1 VKVANPMEPRE
12 YPSRPLVGAGAV
24 VHRGGRVLL
33 VRRAFPPNKG
43 KWAIPGGLVEL
54 GENAPDAA
62 VREIYEETGLRIRVE
77 GLIDVATDIDRD
89 EASKIRYDYILV
101 DYRARPVGGKLKLNA
116 ESTRYG
122 WFSEEDLK
130 KLPMS
135 IPTRE
140 ALRKFYRSL
149 RLKRPLS

>member
-1 VKVANPMEPRE
+1 MEPRE

-24 VHRGGRVLL
+24 VHKGGRVLL

-43 KWAIPGGLVEL
+43 KWAFPGGLVEL

-62 VREIYEETGLRIRVE
+62 IREIHEETGLKIRLE

-89 EASKIRYDYILV
+89 ETSRIRYDYILV

-116 ESTRYG
+116 ESTEYG
-122 WFSEEDLK
+122 WFSKDELE

-135 IPTRE
+135 TPTRA

-149 RLKRPLS
+149 RPKRPLR